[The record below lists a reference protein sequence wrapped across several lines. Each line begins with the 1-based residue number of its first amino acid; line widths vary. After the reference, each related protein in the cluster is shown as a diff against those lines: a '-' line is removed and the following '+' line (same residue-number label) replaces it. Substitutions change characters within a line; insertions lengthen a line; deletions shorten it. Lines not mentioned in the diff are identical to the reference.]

1 MCPMRQ
7 TVFIALLHT
16 LTVLPFFDHER
27 SQAPAS
33 TDPSTVTESG
43 SLVGR
48 FLQFRRRIGCKPAP
62 ALSFRPWPFSRAPGC
77 KPANPVRTK
86 VRTFCVAAIPH
97 RPALTGPLARCPAP
111 PGANRKPCKPCFL
124 VGRWRNAALAPPAWR
139 FGQEGPLLPGRGGGR
154 RSPAPE
160 DPCIQRTRW
169 VWWNKWVCF
178 PLLYINAICQ
188 IARVRMGTPP

>member
-48 FLQFRRRIGCKPAP
+48 FLQFRRQIVSKPAP
-62 ALSFRPWPFSRAPGC
+62 ALSFRSWPFSCGRGTTLQTRYAPRFARFPFPRLHAQARADRAFSSPSCTAGCEPQTLQTLFSGRTVAKCCARAPRIG
-77 KPANPVRTK
+77 
-86 VRTFCVAAIPH
+86 IS
-97 RPALTGPLARCPAP
+97 
-111 PGANRKPCKPCFL
+111 
-124 VGRWRNAALAPPAWR
+124 
-139 FGQEGPLLPGRGGGR
+139 PGRTPFAWGMWACPDHNNR
-154 RSPAPE
+154 R
-160 DPCIQRTRW
+160 
-169 VWWNKWVCF
+169 
-178 PLLYINAICQ
+178 
-188 IARVRMGTPP
+188 